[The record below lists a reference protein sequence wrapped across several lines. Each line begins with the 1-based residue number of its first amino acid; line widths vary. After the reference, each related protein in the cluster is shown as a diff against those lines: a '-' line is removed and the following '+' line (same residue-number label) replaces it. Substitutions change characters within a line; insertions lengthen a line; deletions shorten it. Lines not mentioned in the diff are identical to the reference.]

1 MYRYLVIFLAPALL
15 FLSAGCS
22 SESESGSSAES
33 AAAIAGYEISPIN
46 MSRIVRASATIE
58 PENVITIAGRMSG
71 LINEMKVRE
80 GDRIEAGEIIIRF
93 DIEEQQA
100 ELTRARAELDLA
112 NAIYERNRTLF
123 DRDAISV
130 AEYEESRANRI
141 IAESDVR
148 LLETRVNFGTVR
160 APQTVTVLRRHV
172 EEGDAITANQPLIQA
187 ANLDRLVVRV
197 GIPERDVVNL
207 NSGQRADFTI
217 DAYPDQLFS
226 GTIER
231 IYPSADPNSRLFTV
245 EIATSS
251 AQQDR
256 VIRPGYLAR
265 VTMDADRRENVLAV
279 PSESLLA
286 SGRDERFVYVI
297 NNENRLERRDI
308 TTGIERRNWT
318 QVLDGLQEGEIIA
331 GANPSNLRENQ
342 LVRVTRWVD
351 DGSPEVA
358 QIN

>member
-1 MYRYLVIFLAPALL
+1 
-15 FLSAGCS
+15 
-22 SESESGSSAES
+22 
-33 AAAIAGYEISPIN
+33 